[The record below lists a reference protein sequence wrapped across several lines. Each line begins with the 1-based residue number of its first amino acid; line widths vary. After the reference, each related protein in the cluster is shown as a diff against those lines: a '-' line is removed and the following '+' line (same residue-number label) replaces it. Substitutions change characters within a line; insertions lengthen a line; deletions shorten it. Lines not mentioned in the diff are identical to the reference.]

1 MHGDC
6 KDGTIC
12 SNSSIPFS
20 CSSSSSSSCH
30 SSNFT
35 SPLHPSGKVA
45 NSNQSRSQSFDDIK
59 SAAQQP
65 ESASSII
72 EDSQSLASP
81 PKAASPSIQS
91 DHLRRRIVTKANK
104 AKQEADEEELNID
117 ILQPHTEIHSKTT
130 KEMAP
135 QREEASEELASFLP
149 GNNDSRDRIRSKG
162 GLLGCCGMVIRRR
175 RVVLYLALSIILAS
189 QIWFWGPS
197 LVGEERVDAWSDAIE
212 KWKPSMPPLF
222 SAPEEMPAIPPPSKT
237 HSPSRPPSPLD
248 DAPIGTSVA
257 GYTIYKPKWN
267 LPNDYDIPITTEEES
282 QLITSENA
290 FPPEVVNYANK
301 AKPAKAIYNYKDGD
315 PHQGIIPPA
324 QRKILERDIPR
335 KSPML
340 TTKPLAYPSGRYE
353 GHSGWSR
360 ASNGSKTRLE
370 DSMDPDAQPLDHDWR
385 PDPYNS
391 WKPPKFNMH
400 NSRGFAKKATTFSLP
415 RVQFSFNDP
424 NRFSGSSNDRDRD
437 DVNEKRRRLV
447 RNAFLHSWEA
457 YKANAWGHDEVRP
470 VSGEFS
476 DSFNG
481 WGATIVDA
489 LDTLLIMD
497 LPGEYDLARQHV
509 YDIDFHL
516 VGGSRS
522 AYGNSDGRV
531 PVFETAIRY
540 LGGFLSAYDLS
551 GDELMRD
558 RAEELAQLILPAF
571 ETMTGVPIGRL
582 NLNKPGNP
590 FPPSSV
596 IVAEAASMLVEMTRL
611 WQVTGNRT
619 YFDKVQRTTD
629 WLQYNMTGS
638 PDRLGSLLPSTIFP
652 ERGTMYGWYSWG
664 GMIDSAFEYLIKEHQ
679 LLGGRLEQ
687 YGKFFADSVDSAHR
701 WLLRGINSVPNTP
714 LLVMGQSNGRSYT
727 PKLEHLTCFTGGSI
741 GMGAKLLS
749 RMHDLDIAR
758 RVTEAC
764 YWAYNSTETGIGPEE
779 MTFYRDKDPD
789 RFEVA
794 TLAGGTSRRG
804 RPRGAPVVGV
814 RSVSPDYRNR
824 PETIESVFY
833 MWRITGDPQWQE
845 RGWQMFC
852 SWVTHSMSNYGF
864 AAISNVL
871 HVPVMLYDSMESY
884 VFAETFKYYYLLF
897 SPPNLISLDEYVFS
911 TEAHPLLLPKN
922 GKWGQPGQG
931 SRKFW
936 DPAMAH
942 VPTSSDQ
949 YSGGEM
955 GIVGGLTRAQKHFI
969 YESWQKEVKEAERLK
984 LEAEMD
990 KAKVK
995 TKSTGKEGKPK
1006 IQEKSSNVEAFANVL
1021 KDAQQRASET
1031 TEWSTDLLH
1040 EQIKRLLVTTG
1051 VAEGEEQIQV
1061 DRRELADILS
1071 EAFKV
1076 RSEKEDELEESSE
1089 ELSEEKENQEDW
1101 HYSEEEEHDDLILS
1115 QEE

>member
-1 MHGDC
+1 MHGNC
-6 KDGTIC
+6 ANGTIC
-12 SNSSIPFS
+12 SDP
-20 CSSSSSSSCH
+20 SSSSSSA
-30 SSNFT
+30 SSSSIHT
-35 SPLHPSGKVA
+35 SGIASKRLLRS
-45 NSNQSRSQSFDDIK
+45 NSLINLF
-59 SAAQQP
+59 SAEQP
-65 ESASSII
+65 EPASFTI
-72 EDSQSLASP
+72 EDSQSLAGLPS
-81 PKAASPSIQS
+81 AAISING
-91 DHLRRRIVTKANK
+91 DNLRRRIITEAKEQEEGSQLDSKAVN
-104 AKQEADEEELNID
+104 EMV
-117 ILQPHTEIHSKTT
+117 SKTNDT
-130 KEMAP
+130 
-135 QREEASEELASFLP
+135 SEELASFLP

-162 GLLGCCGMVIRRR
+162 GILGCCGMVMRRR
-175 RVVLYLALSIILAS
+175 RVALYLVLAIFVGS
-189 QIWFWGPS
+189 QLWLWGPS
-197 LVGEERVDAWSDAIE
+197 LVGEERVNAWGSAME

-222 SAPEEMPAIPPPSKT
+222 SGPEDIPAIPPPSQT
-237 HSPSRPPSPLD
+237 YPPSKPPSSLD

-267 LPNDYDIPITTEEES
+267 IPTDYDSPISPEEES
-282 QLITSENA
+282 LMITSNNA
-290 FPPEVVNYANK
+290 FPPEVVTYNNK
-301 AKPAKAIYNYKDGD
+301 AKPAKATYNYKDGD
-315 PHQGIIPPA
+315 PHQGVIPPA
-324 QRKILERDIPR
+324 QLNMLERDIPR

-340 TTKPLAYPSGRYE
+340 STKPLAYPAGRYE

-360 ASNGSKTRLE
+360 ASNGSKTRIE
-370 DSMDPDAQPLDHDWR
+370 DAMDPDAQPLDRDWR
-385 PDPYNS
+385 PDPYNF
-391 WKPPKFNMH
+391 WRPPKFNMPQ
-400 NSRGFAKKATTFSLP
+400 SRGFARKATTSTMP
-415 RVQFSFNDP
+415 RVQYPFSDP
-424 NRFSGSSNDRDRD
+424 TRFSGDSNDKARDA
-437 DVNEKRRRLV
+437 VNEKRRRLV

-457 YKANAWGHDEVRP
+457 YKANAWGHDEVKP
-470 VSGEFS
+470 VSGDFS

-509 YDIDFHL
+509 HDIDFHF

-551 GDELMRD
+551 GDVLMRD

-619 YFDKVQRTTD
+619 YFDRVQRTTD

-638 PDRLGSLLPSTIFP
+638 PDRLGALLPSTIFP

-749 RMHDLDIAR
+749 RKHDLDIAR

-779 MTFYRDKDPD
+779 MTFYRDKDID

-794 TLAGGTSRRG
+794 TLSSGTSRRG
-804 RPRGAPVVGV
+804 RPRGSPIVGV

-852 SWVTHSMSNYGF
+852 SWVTHSMTKHGF

-871 HVPVMLYDSMESY
+871 HAPATLYDSMESY

-911 TEAHPLLLPKN
+911 TEAHPLLLPQN

-936 DPAMAH
+936 DPAMVHIPA
-942 VPTSSDQ
+942 TAAE

-955 GIVGGLTRAQKHFI
+955 GAVGGLTRAQKHFI
-969 YESWQKEVKEAERLK
+969 YETWQKELKEFERLA
-984 LEAEMD
+984 LEAQQIQAAES
-990 KAKVK
+990 KAKAK
-995 TKSTGKEGKPK
+995 AN
-1006 IQEKSSNVEAFANVL
+1006 EKSSNVEAFANVL
-1021 KDAQQRASET
+1021 KDAQKRASQT
-1031 TEWSTDLLH
+1031 TEWSTELLS
-1040 EQIKRLLVTTG
+1040 EQIKKLLVTKS
-1051 VAEGEEQIQV
+1051 ESGEEQIEV
-1061 DRRELADILS
+1061 ARSELAEILS
-1071 EAFKV
+1071 EAFKI
-1076 RSEKEDELEESSE
+1076 RSDTPEKSSDGTPAEDQENWFDVDDEERDEPLMPEDE
-1089 ELSEEKENQEDW
+1089 
-1101 HYSEEEEHDDLILS
+1101 
-1115 QEE
+1115 

>member
-6 KDGTIC
+6 ANGTFC
-12 SNSSIPFS
+12 SNSSSFS
-20 CSSSSSSSCH
+20 TCPSSSSSSS
-30 SSNFT
+30 SIST
-35 SPLHPSGKVA
+35 SLHTSGIATKRLL
-45 NSNQSRSQSFDDIK
+45 RSQSFGTLN
-59 SAAQQP
+59 SAEQP
-65 ESASSII
+65 ELASFTIK
-72 EDSQSLASP
+72 DSQSQAVLPS
-81 PKAASPSIQS
+81 AAISVNG
-91 DHLRRRIVTKANK
+91 DNLRRRILTKSNK
-104 AKQEADEEELNID
+104 NAQTEETPNQSNSNVKDTKSID
-117 ILQPHTEIHSKTT
+117 
-130 KEMAP
+130 EMAP
-135 QREEASEELASFLP
+135 QTEDSSEELASFLP
-149 GNNDSRDRIRSKG
+149 GNNDSRNRRIRSKG
-162 GLLGCCGMVIRRR
+162 GILGCCGMVMRRR
-175 RVVLYLALSIILAS
+175 RMVLYLTLSILLAS
-189 QIWFWGPS
+189 QLWLWGPS
-197 LVGEERVDAWSDAIE
+197 LVGEERANAWGDAIE
-212 KWKPSMPPLF
+212 KWKPSMHPLF
-222 SAPEEMPAIPPPSKT
+222 NGAEDIPAIPPPSQT
-237 HSPSRPPSPLD
+237 HSPSRPPSPMD

-267 LPNDYDIPITTEEES
+267 IPTDYDLPISPEEETQS
-282 QLITSENA
+282 ITSGNV
-290 FPPEVVNYANK
+290 FPPDVVSYANK
-301 AKPAKAIYNYKDGD
+301 AKPSKAIYNYKDGD
-315 PHQGIIPPA
+315 PHQGVIPPA
-324 QRKILERDIPR
+324 QLSMLERDIPR
-335 KSPML
+335 IGPML
-340 TTKPLAYPSGRYE
+340 SSKPLAYPSGRYE
-353 GHSGWSR
+353 SHSGWSR
-360 ASNGSKTRLE
+360 ASNGSKTRIE
-370 DSMDPDAQPLDHDWR
+370 DAMDPDTQPLDHDWR
-385 PDPYNS
+385 PNPYNL
-391 WKPPKFNMH
+391 WKPPKFNMQ
-400 NSRGFAKKATTFSLP
+400 NSRGFVKKAAASALP
-415 RVQFSFNDP
+415 RVQYPFSDP
-424 NRFSGSSNDRDRD
+424 TRFSGDSNDKERDA
-437 DVNEKRRRLV
+437 VNEKRRRLV

-497 LPGEYDLARQHV
+497 LPAEYDLARQHV
-509 YDIDFHL
+509 YDIDFHFI
-516 VGGSRS
+516 GGSRS

-638 PDRLGSLLPSTIFP
+638 PDRLGALLPSTIFP

-701 WLLRGINSVPNTP
+701 WLLRGINSVPDTP

-749 RMHDLDIAR
+749 RKHDLDIAR
-758 RVTEAC
+758 RVTETC

-779 MTFYRDKDPD
+779 MTFYRDKDID

-794 TLAGGTSRRG
+794 TSTSGTSRRG

-852 SWVTHSMSNYGF
+852 SWVTHSMTKHGF

-871 HVPVMLYDSMESY
+871 HVPAMLYDSMESY

-936 DPAMAH
+936 DPAMVHIPAT
-942 VPTSSDQ
+942 VDQ

-955 GIVGGLTRAQKHFI
+955 GVVGGLTRAQKHHI
-969 YESWQKEVKEAERLK
+969 YDTWQKEIKEAERLK
-984 LEAEMD
+984 LEVEKI
-990 KAKVK
+990 KA
-995 TKSTGKEGKPK
+995 EGKPGPK
-1006 IQEKSSNVEAFANVL
+1006 PEEKSSNLETIANVL
-1021 KDAQQRASET
+1021 KDAQKRASET
-1031 TEWSTDLLH
+1031 TEWSTDLLS
-1040 EQIKRLLVTTG
+1040 EQIKKLLVTKSLN
-1051 VAEGEEQIQV
+1051 GEEQIGV

-1071 EAFKV
+1071 EAFEI
-1076 RSEKEDELEESSE
+1076 RSDQSEEIPEEVSTEGQEEWFDVEDE
-1089 ELSEEKENQEDW
+1089 ELDVPLI
-1101 HYSEEEEHDDLILS
+1101 SEEE
-1115 QEE
+1115 